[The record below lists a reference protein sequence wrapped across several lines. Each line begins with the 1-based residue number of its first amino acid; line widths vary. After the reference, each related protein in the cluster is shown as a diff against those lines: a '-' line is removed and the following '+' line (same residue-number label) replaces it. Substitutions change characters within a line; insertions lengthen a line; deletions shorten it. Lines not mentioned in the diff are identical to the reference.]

1 MKTPPQAD
9 RPICYGDEAEYN
21 ASDAVC
27 RYCPFRVQCA
37 AAADAVT
44 HPPPPQFAPPIV
56 PAPAPVQTYT
66 PPPPPPARVAPPPQQ
81 GAPVPPPRS
90 YTTQP
95 ATTPAYSAYTQ
106 TPAYVQTPA
115 RTAQA
120 AQQPVVQHPAS
131 ALIRPAKFNHNK
143 PLLQQYA
150 SYVLYDVAEVVTMR
164 ATDLI
169 RSCRTEYER
178 ELMEDDE

>member
-1 MKTPPQAD
+1 
-9 RPICYGDEAEYN
+9 
-21 ASDAVC
+21 
-27 RYCPFRVQCA
+27 
-37 AAADAVT
+37 
-44 HPPPPQFAPPIV
+44 
-56 PAPAPVQTYT
+56 
-66 PPPPPPARVAPPPQQ
+66 
-81 GAPVPPPRS
+81 VPPPRS